1 MIENGISVI
10 KTAFER
16 ATGTGEYIILYLVAL
31 IFAYAFIKE
40 KNNKSL
46 IVNYAIVSI
55 LIIFNPIVAHF
66 LGKFINM
73 GSNVYW
79 RLFWAIPLGITIA
92 YMFTEII
99 FLSDSNIKRIVLTT
113 SAIMIIIYSG
123 TLIYTENIF
132 QKVNNWFKIPD
143 DELLAINI
151 ILNEKEENPKIFV
164 PTEMVA
170 HVRQI
175 DTSIRLAYNRN
186 SSGDY
191 TKNAILNCFNENK
204 IKEATDLLIK
214 EKCDYLVW
222 RNNVNIEETINIKLL
237 STAGN
242 YNIYK
247 LYR

>member
-1 MIENGISVI
+1 MIENGIDVI

-31 IFAYAFIKE
+31 MFAFVFIKE

-66 LGKFINM
+66 LEKFLT
-73 GSNVYW
+73 GGVYW
-79 RLFWAIPLGITIA
+79 RLFWSIPLGISIA

-99 FLSDSNIKRIVLTT
+99 FLLDSKIKRIVLTIL
-113 SAIMIIIYSG
+113 AILIIIYSG
-123 TLIYTENIF
+123 TFIYTKNVF

-143 DELLAINI
+143 DELLAINT
-151 ILNEKEENPKIFV
+151 ILNEEQGNKTKIFV

-175 DTSIRLAYNRN
+175 DTSIQIAYIRIPT
-186 SSGDY
+186 GDY
-191 TKNAILNCFNENK
+191 SWNILLRYLTGNKFEEAVNELREQNCE
-204 IKEATDLLIK
+204 
-214 EKCDYLVW
+214 YLVW
-222 RNNVNIEETINIKLL
+222 YKNVELDKNEKLEKVGETL
-237 STAGN
+237 N
-242 YNIYK
+242 YNIYRLRK
-247 LYR
+247 

>member
-1 MIENGISVI
+1 MIESGITVI

-16 ATGTGEYIILYLVAL
+16 ATGTGQYITLYLVAL
-31 IFAYAFIKE
+31 LFAYIFMKE
-40 KNNKSL
+40 KNSKSL

-66 LGKFINM
+66 LNKFLSD
-73 GSNVYW
+73 GVYW
-79 RLFWAIPLGITIA
+79 RLFWEIPLGLSIA

-99 FLSDSNIKRIVLTT
+99 FLSDSKIKRTVLTI
-113 SAIMIIIYSG
+113 SAILIIIYSG

-151 ILNEKEENPKIFV
+151 ILNEKQENPKVFV

-175 DTSIRLAYNRN
+175 DTSIRLVYDRIPN
-186 SSGDY
+186 GDY
-191 TKNAILNCFNENK
+191 STIIVLDYLNENK
-204 IKEATDLLIK
+204 IQEALELLINSGA
-214 EKCDYLVW
+214 DYLVW
-222 RNNVNIEETINIKLL
+222 HNSLLIQNSSNIKLI
-237 STAGN
+237 SSAGN
-242 YNIYK
+242 YNVYK
-247 LYR
+247 LTK